1 MSQIQTDD
9 KKPKQFKLTGWHFL
23 AIMLCFFG
31 TIIAVNIVFVTSA
44 LDAFSGLVV
53 KNSYVASQLYNEKIE
68 QAEKQKKLDWDLDLL
83 INKDGI
89 DFILLDKNK
98 MPISDKLVTLN
109 LLPNRDADGDLHFIL
124 NEAEPGHYV
133 AKLPD
138 DAALINGIWW
148 IKLDILQAGELF
160 YHYEEDRHLLFTK

>member
-9 KKPKQFKLTGWHFL
+9 KKSKQFRLTGWHFL

-31 TIIAVNIVFVTSA
+31 TIIAVNVVFVTRA

-53 KNSYVASQLYNEKIE
+53 KNSYVASQFYNEKIE
-68 QAEKQKKLDWDLDLL
+68 QAEKQKTLGWDLDLL

-89 DFILLDKNK
+89 DFILLGKDK

-109 LLPNRDADGDLHFIL
+109 LLPNRNADGDLHFIL
-124 NEAEPGHYV
+124 NETEPGHYV
-133 AKLPD
+133 ASLPD
-138 DAALINGIWW
+138 DAELIAGIWW
-148 IKLDILQAGELF
+148 IKLDILANNELF
-160 YHYEEDRHLLFTK
+160 YHYEEDRHLNFMK